1 MDHPLLCPNASLFA
15 LTLSI
20 EYTYMLSKNTKD
32 DAPLALPSMTMVARR
47 CEWAVPCCMGP
58 TARSPTLY
66 VWVVNPA
73 LLGLNAEA
81 VANRPVATM
90 VAVNFIVAGVWLVL
104 VTVIKR
110 IR

>member
-1 MDHPLLCPNASLFA
+1 
-15 LTLSI
+15 
-20 EYTYMLSKNTKD
+20 
-32 DAPLALPSMTMVARR
+32 
-47 CEWAVPCCMGP
+47 MGP

-90 VAVNFIVAGVWLVL
+90 VAVNFIVAGLWLVL
-104 VTVIKR
+104 V
-110 IR
+110 